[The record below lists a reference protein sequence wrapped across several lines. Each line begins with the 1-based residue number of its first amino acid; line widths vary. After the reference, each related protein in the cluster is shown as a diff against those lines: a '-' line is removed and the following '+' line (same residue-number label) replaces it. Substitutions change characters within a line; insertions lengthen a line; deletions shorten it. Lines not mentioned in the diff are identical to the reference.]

1 MKVDAEFIVK
11 IKMNDLIFANNVS
24 GIEMRQRLLEEGE
37 KRMRYFGS
45 GYLQD
50 PEGKVIKKE
59 VTYEIKEN

>member
-1 MKVDAEFIVK
+1 
-11 IKMNDLIFANNVS
+11 MNDLIFANNVS